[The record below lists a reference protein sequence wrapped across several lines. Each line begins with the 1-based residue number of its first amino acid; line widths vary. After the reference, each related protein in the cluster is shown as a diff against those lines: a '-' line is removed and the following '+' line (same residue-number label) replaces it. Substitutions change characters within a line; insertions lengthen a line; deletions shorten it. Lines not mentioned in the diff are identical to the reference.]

1 MTEIND
7 DAPGYK
13 RPPKGNRFKPGE
25 SGNPNGRP
33 QGARGLKTDLDAVL
47 RKRVTIREDGELR
60 HVSRQMAL
68 LLSLYEKAVH
78 GDTKAAAQITA
89 LVTKLDAAGTQQT
102 SEPPPVSD
110 NDRAIVEAF
119 LRRNSRAE
127 ENEDQS

>member
-1 MTEIND
+1 MSEIND

-13 RPPKGNRFKPGE
+13 RPPQGSRFKPGE

-33 QGARGLKTDLDAVL
+33 RGARGLKTDLDTVL
-47 RKRVTIREDGELR
+47 SKRITVREDGELR

-68 LLSLYEKAVH
+68 LMSLYEKAVH
-78 GDTKAAAQITA
+78 GDTKATAQITT
-89 LVTKLDAAGTQQT
+89 LVTKLDAPATQQT

-119 LRRNSRAE
+119 LRRNSRSQ
-127 ENEDQS
+127 ENEDPL

>member
-1 MTEIND
+1 MSEIND

-13 RPPKGNRFKPGE
+13 RPPKDSRFKPGK

-33 QGARGLKTDLDAVL
+33 RGARGLKTDLDAVL
-47 RKRVTIREDGELR
+47 RKRITIREDGELR

-78 GDTKAAAQITA
+78 GDTKAATQITA

-119 LRRNSRAE
+119 LRRNSRSE

>member
-13 RPPKGNRFKPGE
+13 RPPKGTRFKSGE

-47 RKRVTIREDGELR
+47 RKRITIREDGELR

-89 LVTKLDAAGTQQT
+89 LVTKLDAPDTQQT
-102 SEPPPVSD
+102 SEPPIVFD

-119 LRRNSRAE
+119 LRRNSRP
-127 ENEDQS
+127 NGGKDQS

>member
-1 MTEIND
+1 VSEIND

-13 RPPKGNRFKPGE
+13 RPPKDSRFKPGK

-33 QGARGLKTDLDAVL
+33 RGARGLKTDLDAVL

-78 GDTKAAAQITA
+78 GDAKAAT
-89 LVTKLDAAGTQQT
+89 
-102 SEPPPVSD
+102 
-110 NDRAIVEAF
+110 
-119 LRRNSRAE
+119 
-127 ENEDQS
+127 